1 MGEKTTTIAKRPEVR
16 ESEKNGSESSVRR
29 NSYVLQQ
36 PAKALSR
43 QECPVQDAKALKDQ
57 PPSQMIIL
65 HPPVLII

>member
-1 MGEKTTTIAKRPEVR
+1 MRK
-16 ESEKNGSESSVRR
+16 KNGLVMVCHEAGR
-29 NSYVLQQ
+29 QG
-36 PAKALSR
+36 AKALRR